1 MLVYL
6 IAAGKVKIEM
16 SSQEVTE
23 TKRMLV
29 DIEDLKKDTPI
40 DIFLK
45 ESSDLKDIMSSLDKA
60 YDKREKVIDRILTE
74 GTGFESRKALRMFPT
89 SLLEKWADELK

>member
-1 MLVYL
+1 MPRILDRDRE
-6 IAAGKVKIEM
+6 GENQM
-16 SSQEVTE
+16 SSQELAE
-23 TKRMLV
+23 IKRMIV

-45 ESSDLKDIMSSLDKA
+45 ESTDLKDIMSTLERA
-60 YDKREKVIDRILTE
+60 YDKREKVIDLILTE

-89 SLLEKWADELK
+89 ALLEKWADELR